1 MTVALVARVLDI
13 IFWFWYVLLLAR
25 VVLSL
30 LRLSPWH
37 PVNRRIGPFVFAVT
51 EPLLRPIRRALAG
64 VQSNSPLDFSPLIA
78 YLILQIVQ
86 AVIIRLLYAAA

>member
-1 MTVALVARVLDI
+1 MTVALVVTVLDI
-13 IFWFWYVLLLAR
+13 IFWFWYVVLLAR
-25 VVLSL
+25 VVLSW

-64 VQSNSPLDFSPLIA
+64 VQGRSPLDFSPLIA
-78 YLILQIVQ
+78 YLLLSIVQ
-86 AVIIRLLYAAA
+86 TVILRLLYAAT

>member
-1 MTVALVARVLDI
+1 MTVALIVTVLDI
-13 IFWFWYVLLLAR
+13 IFWFWYVVLLAR
-25 VVLSL
+25 VVLSW

-64 VQSNSPLDFSPLIA
+64 VQGKSPLDFSPLIA
-78 YLILQIVQ
+78 YLILKIVQ
-86 AVIIRLLYAAA
+86 TVIMRMLYAA

>member
-1 MTVALVARVLDI
+1 MVTVALVANVVNV
-13 IFWFWYVLLLAR
+13 IFWFWYVILFAR
-25 VVLSL
+25 VVLSW

-64 VQSNSPLDFSPLIA
+64 VQGRSPLDFSPMIA
-78 YLILQIVQ
+78 YLLLNIVQ
-86 AVIIRLLYAAA
+86 TVVMRMLYAA

>member
-13 IFWFWYVLLLAR
+13 IFWFWYVVLLAR
-25 VVLSL
+25 VVLSW

-64 VQSNSPLDFSPLIA
+64 VQGRSPLDFSPLIA
-78 YLILQIVQ
+78 YLLLQIVQ
-86 AVIIRLLYAAA
+86 TVIMRLLYAAA